1 MRTLLLLVGLGS
13 LAMGCGGSDLHGIMA
28 TDEQSVW
35 VVSGSGGEA
44 AVYRCTDTAA
54 RGTAPRPTCVRAPM
68 QDGPSGPAPATN
80 AAP

>member
-1 MRTLLLLVGLGS
+1 MRTLLLAAGLAS
-13 LAMGCGGSDLHGIMA
+13 MALSGCASSLHGIMA

-35 VVSGSGGEA
+35 VVSED

-68 QDGPSGPAPATN
+68 QSTASGSPAPATTT
-80 AAP
+80 AP